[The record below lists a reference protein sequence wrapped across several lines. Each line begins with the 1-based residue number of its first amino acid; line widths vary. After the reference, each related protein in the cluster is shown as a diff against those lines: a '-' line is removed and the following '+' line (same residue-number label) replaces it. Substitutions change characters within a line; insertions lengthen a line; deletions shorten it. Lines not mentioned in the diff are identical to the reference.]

1 VLPPGW
7 FPDYSTIARF
17 CNERGAFDLALQAA
31 LAGIARNPR
40 EPLLHLRLA
49 QTYDGRGEPE
59 RAIATCDAALA
70 LDPSAD
76 TRAQLLAARAL
87 ALESAGRID
96 EALASA
102 RSGIDASPESL
113 EPHRAY
119 GSILAHGGALLAA
132 WPELAFYF
140 LEERAWFRRRF
151 GVAEWNGEELG
162 ERRLAIVHGQGAGD
176 FLQMARY
183 LPRLRARA
191 AELIVEV
198 PPALAPLIG
207 RCDGVTF
214 VAKDTFVRGPG
225 DAFGRAMVL
234 PQILAETGDV
244 PSPAYLRAPEDR
256 LERWRARLG
265 RRRARLR
272 VGLVWAGNPYHSHDH
287 FRSLPLATFAPL
299 AAVDDVEWI
308 ALQVGP
314 RSFEAPPPGFA
325 LAVLRDEIRDFADTA
340 AIVASCD
347 LVIAVDTAVAHL
359 AGAIGAEV
367 WVLLS
372 TRPEWRWPLAGEQSP
387 WYASMRL
394 VHCDA
399 RGWPATIERVAEALR
414 ERVAAR

>member
-1 VLPPGW
+1 MLPPGW

-17 CNERGAFDLALQAA
+17 CNDKGAFDLALQAA
-31 LAGIARNPR
+31 HAGIARNPR

-49 QTYDGRGEPE
+49 QTYDGLGEAE
-59 RAIATCDAALA
+59 RAIASCDAALA

-76 TRAQLLAARAL
+76 TRAKVLAARAL

-102 RSGIDASPESL
+102 RRGIDAAPECL

-119 GSILAHGGALLAA
+119 GSILAHGGAFLAA

-140 LEERAWFRRRF
+140 LDERAWFRRRF
-151 GVAEWNGEELG
+151 GVAEWSGEELG
-162 ERRLAIVHGQGAGD
+162 DRRLAIVHGQGAGD
-176 FLQMARY
+176 LLQMARY

-198 PPALAPLIG
+198 PAALAPVLG
-207 RCDGVTF
+207 GLDGITF
-214 VAKDTFVRGPG
+214 VAKDTYVRAPS
-225 DAFGRAMVL
+225 DAFARAMAL
-234 PQILAETGDV
+234 PQILAETGEV
-244 PSPAYLRAPEDR
+244 PSLAYLHVTADR
-256 LERWRARLG
+256 RERWHARLG
-265 RRRARLR
+265 PRRGRLR

-287 FRSLPLATFAPL
+287 FRSLPLAAFAPL
-299 AAVDDVEWI
+299 AAIDDVDWI
-308 ALQVGP
+308 SLQVGP
-314 RSFEAPPPGFA
+314 RSFEAPPPGLP

-340 AIVASCD
+340 AIVESCD

-359 AGAIGAEV
+359 AGAVGTEV

-372 TRPEWRWPLAGEQSP
+372 ARPEWRWPRTGEASP

-394 VHCDA
+394 VHGDA
-399 RGWPATIERVAEALR
+399 RGWPDAIERVAERLR
-414 ERVAAR
+414 ARVAAR